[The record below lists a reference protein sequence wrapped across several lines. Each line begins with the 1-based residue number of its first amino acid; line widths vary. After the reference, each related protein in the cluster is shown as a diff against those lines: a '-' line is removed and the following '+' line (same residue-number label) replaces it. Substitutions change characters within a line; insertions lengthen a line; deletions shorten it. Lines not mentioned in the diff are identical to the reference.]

1 MARRLY
7 PQTILIPEQICLEF
21 KYTYTHVCAHINS
34 CGFAT
39 AAFYV
44 GWPVPPQ
51 SLMFCPVVFL
61 KLSVQVFQKTPAI
74 HEWGLETCFLI
85 VLLTAD
91 GWFLY
96 YQNFKKQK
104 DLAVEWLGVKE
115 K

>member
-1 MARRLY
+1 MGRRLY

-51 SLMFCPVVFL
+51 SLMSLPSSF
-61 KLSVQVFQKTPAI
+61 S
-74 HEWGLETCFLI
+74 ET
-85 VLLTAD
+85 VSA
-91 GWFLY
+91 
-96 YQNFKKQK
+96 
-104 DLAVEWLGVKE
+104 GVPE
-115 K
+115 NTSNT